1 MVFKLF
7 AGVCPA
13 FADAIDGQ
21 WCLGSSRVEKWTE
34 DADAGENEITDNDDR
49 HGLDDVVGK
58 RGGRRNA
65 DRDGVVSEETVRLT
79 RGTTSLT
86 FGTLGRWRSR
96 RTFSR
101 KLRGTKRR

>member
-1 MVFKLF
+1 VVFKLF

-49 HGLDDVVGK
+49 HGLDDVVGNEEGAGMQIVMALLARRLCAS
-58 RGGRRNA
+58 RGG
-65 DRDGVVSEETVRLT
+65 
-79 RGTTSLT
+79 
-86 FGTLGRWRSR
+86 
-96 RTFSR
+96 
-101 KLRGTKRR
+101 LRH